1 MSSILEREALG
12 ASLLGKTSKAEA
24 QLLDNVGLFGV
35 HMAIIGL
42 GVEVFGR
49 GGRDGDKV
57 GRGLMKLGAVLGA
70 AGYGARW
77 IA

>member
-1 MSSILEREALG
+1 MASLGEREELG
-12 ASLLGKTSKAEA
+12 ASLLGKTTSKDEK

-49 GGRDGDKV
+49 GGDKT

-70 AGYGARW
+70 AGYGVRL

>member
-1 MSSILEREALG
+1 MSSFGEREALG
-12 ASLLGKTSKAEA
+12 VSLMGKTTSKDEK

-35 HMAIIGL
+35 HMAVIGL

-49 GGRDGDKV
+49 GGDKT
-57 GRGLMKLGAVLGA
+57 GRSLMKLGAVLGA

>member
-49 GGRDGDKV
+49 GIDKTGRN
-57 GRGLMKLGAVLGA
+57 LMKLGAVLGV